1 MFVAVVPPVEAVED
15 LAEFVAP
22 RQEAGPDLRWTDE
35 GQWHVTVAFMA
46 DVPVRAV
53 DDLVEGVAAAV
64 ASRAPIPLRC
74 SGAGAFPHPGAARV
88 LWTGLEG
95 DVDSLAALARGVR
108 RACSHA
114 GGSPDGGPFHPHVTL
129 ARARRP
135 LEATR
140 WLRALGGYAGPAWTA
155 TEVTVFASHLGEG
168 RGRRP
173 RHEVVATAELGG

>member
-22 RQEAGPDLRWTDE
+22 RQEAGADLRWTDE
-35 GQWHVTVAFMA
+35 DQWHVTVAFMA
-46 DVPVRAV
+46 DVPERAV
-53 DDLVEGVAAAV
+53 DEVVDGVADAV
-64 ASRAPIPLRC
+64 SSRSPLGLRC
-74 SGAGAFPHPGAARV
+74 TGAGAFPHAGAARV
-88 LWTGLEG
+88 LWTGLDG
-95 DVDSLAALARGVR
+95 DLTGLAALARGVR
-108 RACSHA
+108 RACSHG

-129 ARARRP
+129 ARTRRP

-140 WLRALGGYAGPAWTA
+140 WVRVLDGYAGPAWAA

-173 RHEVVATAELGG
+173 RHEVVATAQLGG